1 MKTNNKKI
9 EDKFYGKR
17 VVKGIFAKAK
27 FAKMSPEKVKILTE
41 AVQQV
46 VKEKPLITRKY
57 YADHGLSEVRWVF
70 DIFWAAQKKL
80 PTNFLSDLYKD
91 GLHDS
96 HIQTVLKSALKSYSS
111 RTGSKAKFA
120 ASKFEVGSTYEMRW
134 DSQNFSHYKV
144 LERTASTV
152 KIEDI
157 GNRVTNPDS
166 SDASMRSKGVVI
178 PQKGETVR
186 VKIHTSGDGEF
197 CFPTGRYSMSPTLKA
212 SKKVF
217 ARQGSKTKF
226 ADDGRAKA
234 LVILQQL
241 GGNMFVAMTGAKNLS
256 TESNP
261 PALSMKVGS
270 GAQNKVKHL
279 KVVLDEGSDTYTM
292 IFFDSKGS
300 TIKKV
305 DHVYA
310 EDLRR
315 IFTEVT
321 GFYTS
326 LTRHSRQG
334 SKAKMASQ
342 LRKQQ
347 PYEVLYYKWF
357 EGVQVNIMNLSKIKN
372 EINAIIASGANP
384 EIEMPKL
391 VKKYGSFSRTGSKA
405 KFAKE
410 YILWALPKG
419 STDRLDE
426 KVMAEGLYTPAQVDD
441 VKRRASADGWHSFRV
456 VAMMS
461 FDDMTNAFKGKGIKK
476 RSSRTGAKVFK

>member
-1 MKTNNKKI
+1 MKTKTNFATTSDVRNLINATMETFPKGPVRDGIQTKMFNFWDNLNAANNLPAGSDQNRFHAEALDNYKAAIRMAVSLGSKRDSSYEFKVTELERRLSKI
-9 EDKFYGKR
+9 KVGKNEMAKVEDNFYGKR

-27 FAKMSPEKVKILTE
+27 FNFRDVGDAHQKAIAIKTLKNPAWALTGGITAEEAESIL
-41 AVQQV
+41 
-46 VKEKPLITRKY
+46 RKKFNY
-57 YADHGLSEVRWVF
+57 TDKQIAEL
-70 DIFWAAQKKL
+70 KK
-80 PTNFLSDLYKD
+80 YE
-91 GLHDS
+91 G
-96 HIQTVLKSALKSYSS
+96 S
-111 RTGSKAKFA
+111 RTGSKA
-120 ASKFEVGSTYEMRW
+120 
-134 DSQNFSHYKV
+134 
-144 LERTASTV
+144 
-152 KIEDI
+152 
-157 GNRVTNPDS
+157 
-166 SDASMRSKGVVI
+166 
-178 PQKGETVR
+178 
-186 VKIHTSGDGEF
+186 
-197 CFPTGRYSMSPTLKA
+197 
-212 SKKVF
+212 
-217 ARQGSKTKF
+217 KF

-300 TIKKV
+300 TIKKL

-357 EGVQVNIMNLSKIKN
+357 AGVQVNIMDMGKIKN

-410 YILWALPKG
+410 YILWAVPKG
-419 STDRLDE
+419 KTDT
-426 KVMAEGLYTPAQVDD
+426 MYSQPIAEQLYTDAQIND
-441 VKRRASADGWHSFRV
+441 VKRRATADGWHTFRI
-456 VAMMS
+456 AEMMS
-461 FDDMTNAFKGKGIKK
+461 FEDMTNAFKGKPVKR

>member
-111 RTGSKAKFA
+111 RTGSKAKFGFEKTIFLILEEKGIPVSQMDFVNTVLKVPKALYEQVVQALQNSNEIKKLPKIEVFSRTGSKAKFA

-217 ARQGSKTKF
+217 AR
-226 ADDGRAKA
+226 
-234 LVILQQL
+234 
-241 GGNMFVAMTGAKNLS
+241 
-256 TESNP
+256 
-261 PALSMKVGS
+261 
-270 GAQNKVKHL
+270 
-279 KVVLDEGSDTYTM
+279 
-292 IFFDSKGS
+292 
-300 TIKKV
+300 
-305 DHVYA
+305 
-310 EDLRR
+310 
-315 IFTEVT
+315 
-321 GFYTS
+321 
-326 LTRHSRQG
+326 
-334 SKAKMASQ
+334 
-342 LRKQQ
+342 
-347 PYEVLYYKWF
+347 
-357 EGVQVNIMNLSKIKN
+357 
-372 EINAIIASGANP
+372 
-384 EIEMPKL
+384 
-391 VKKYGSFSRTGSKA
+391 
-405 KFAKE
+405 
-410 YILWALPKG
+410 
-419 STDRLDE
+419 
-426 KVMAEGLYTPAQVDD
+426 
-441 VKRRASADGWHSFRV
+441 
-456 VAMMS
+456 
-461 FDDMTNAFKGKGIKK
+461 
-476 RSSRTGAKVFK
+476 TGAKVFK